1 LSSSAARLQKR
12 KAKIDTTAERIAT
25 MTVTV
30 RPARENHQPL
40 TALWSFE
47 QGQAEID
54 SIDALKLLIERASTR

>member
-1 LSSSAARLQKR
+1 
-12 KAKIDTTAERIAT
+12 

-40 TALWSFE
+40 TALGRFE